1 MQADLNI
8 DPIGWGW
15 VTGIFTLAYCLFE
28 VPTGS
33 MGDRIGPRRVLTRIV
48 LWWSAFTALTGAVR
62 GYSGLFVT
70 RFLFG
75 AGEAGAFPNAGVVTA
90 RWFPPTQRATI
101 SGVCLMASQLGGA
114 LAPLLVIPIQTR
126 WGWRASFFAF
136 GALGVLWA
144 TIWYLWFRD
153 SPAEKTGEVPAI
165 DSKSAVESP
174 HSLKFPWRAAF
185 QSKTLWAFLGTAFC
199 YVYVYN
205 FFQTWFHTFLVKGR
219 GFSEESLLLSSLPY
233 VVAAFS
239 NIAGGATSDTL
250 TRRLGRTNG
259 RRLVGFGA
267 LAAASACTIAAMSTH
282 QHVLTVV
289 FLTLVYGA
297 IAFQQSG
304 ALGVCLDIGHKNAG
318 AVVGLFNM
326 ASQVGGLVG
335 SVAYGYIVDR
345 FQSYDAPFIP
355 MAGVL
360 LLGAFLWLKIDA
372 SQELSPQ
379 AASAAAV

>member
-1 MQADLNI
+1 M
-8 DPIGWGW
+8 PVYPG
-15 VTGIFTLAYCLFE
+15 
-28 VPTGS
+28 
-33 MGDRIGPRRVLTRIV
+33 
-48 LWWSAFTALTGAVR
+48 AL
-62 GYSGLFVT
+62 
-70 RFLFG
+70 
-75 AGEAGAFPNAGVVTA
+75 
-90 RWFPPTQRATI
+90 PPTQRATI

-114 LAPLLVIPIQTR
+114 LAPLLVVPIQAR

-136 GALGVLWA
+136 GALGALWA

-153 SPAEKTGEVPAI
+153 SPAEKTGGVPAI
-165 DSKSAVESP
+165 DSKSAVEYA

-185 QSKTLWAFLGTAFC
+185 RSKTVWAFLATAFC

-219 GFSEESLLLSSLPY
+219 GFSEESPLLSSLPY

-239 NIAGGATSDTL
+239 NIAGGAASDTL

-259 RRLVGFGA
+259 RRLVGCGA
-267 LAAASACTIAAMSTH
+267 LAAASACTIAAMGAH
-282 QHVLTVV
+282 QQLPTVI
-289 FLTLVYGA
+289 FLPLVHGA
-297 IAFQQSG
+297 ITFQQSG
-304 ALGVCLDIGHKNAG
+304 AFGVCLDIGHKNAG

-345 FQSYDAPFIP
+345 FHSYDAPFIP
-355 MAGVL
+355 MAAVL